1 MKAGNIPLSRNFLLS
16 MGYMMEADSPV
27 VNNFFDN
34 AYVETKYCQD
44 IEKVFWGIEEQTIA
58 FTHSSS
64 EIDKNIIQEWTNPD
78 GDEEDSEEEP
88 FDDSDDENNA
98 KTTNTHVLSQ
108 HSTIENLEVDE
119 EFKFQ
124 RIPQKIIETDSQSK
138 AHVKVSMLDIDW
150 ILQDDDIKALLNK
163 MSEIENDTFFVKP
176 AVMALVQVL
185 WRKYYEKIYDRLF
198 KPFCVYFFLVV
209 IYFSFFLHDRT
220 EKEISVLEEI
230 LIYGIQISILV
241 CIFGFLGIE
250 LIQLN
255 NGSFVEYITDFWNMT
270 DICSMV
276 LNATIIF
283 LSNTGADFKTIRLI
297 ASIAIFFIWLKMF
310 FWMRLFES
318 TSGFIRMLT
327 ETLLDI
333 KVFMIMLILCLFMFG
348 NTTLI
353 LNQNRYDVMVDEG
366 DGEYTPAWLVGGHF
380 GPAYVDAVVDQYM
393 LGLGEFQMDYYNDG
407 DSYILWI
414 LFIMSTFITQI
425 TFFNMLIAIM
435 GDTFARVSEGMEQAT
450 IKEQV

>member
-1 MKAGNIPLSRNFLLS
+1 MS
-16 MGYMMEADSPV
+16 
-27 VNNFFDN
+27 
-34 AYVETKYCQD
+34 
-44 IEKVFWGIEEQTIA
+44 
-58 FTHSSS
+58 
-64 EIDKNIIQEWTNPD
+64 
-78 GDEEDSEEEP
+78 
-88 FDDSDDENNA
+88 
-98 KTTNTHVLSQ
+98 
-108 HSTIENLEVDE
+108 EVD
-119 EFKFQ
+119 
-124 RIPQKIIETDSQSK
+124 
-138 AHVKVSMLDIDW
+138 
-150 ILQDDDIKALLNK
+150 
-163 MSEIENDTFFVKP
+163 NDTFFTKP
-176 AVMALVQVL
+176 VVMALVQVL

-220 EKEISVLEEI
+220 EKEVSTLEYL
-230 LIYGIQISILV
+230 LIIGIEMSIII
-241 CIFGFLGIE
+241 CIIGFLGIE

-255 NGSFVEYITDFWNMT
+255 NGSIAEYISDFWNMT
-270 DICSMV
+270 DVCSMI

-283 LSNTGADFKTIRLI
+283 LCHAAQHTESIDFKTIRLI
-297 ASIAIFFIWLKMF
+297 ASVAVFIIWLKMF

-327 ETLLDI
+327 ETLMDI
-333 KVFMIMLILCLFMFG
+333 KVFMIMLLLCLFMFG

-380 GPAYVDAVVDQYM
+380 GPAYVDAIVDQYM
-393 LGLGEFQMDYYNDG
+393 LGLGEFQMDYYNEG

-450 IKEQV
+450 IKEQVQMMNEHAWVLDLDDAFGDQRYIFSVEKQLGEGESGAW